1 MCKSP
6 QGERRSQNV
15 GPNLAATLQHYITHK
30 EMKICQAPI
39 KQSTQKRGRERYK
52 MEPGPKS
59 KQKEET
65 IDKGGLEGEHEQI
78 KYPNPP

>member
-6 QGERRSQNV
+6 QGERCSQNV

-30 EMKICQAPI
+30 EMKICHASI
-39 KQSTQKRGRERYK
+39 KQSTQKRGREMYK
-52 MEPGPKS
+52 MELGPKS

-65 IDKGGLEGEHEQI
+65 IDEGGL
-78 KYPNPP
+78 

>member
-1 MCKSP
+1 
-6 QGERRSQNV
+6 
-15 GPNLAATLQHYITHK
+15 
-30 EMKICQAPI
+30 MKICQAPI